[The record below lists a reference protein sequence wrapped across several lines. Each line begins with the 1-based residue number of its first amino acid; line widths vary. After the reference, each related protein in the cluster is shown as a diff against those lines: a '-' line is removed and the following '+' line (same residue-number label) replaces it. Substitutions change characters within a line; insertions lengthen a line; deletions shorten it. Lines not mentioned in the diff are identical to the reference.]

1 MQSERKL
8 AVRDAKQGPWHI
20 LVVDDDRLV
29 LAALCE
35 GLRSAGYR
43 VTGTASPH
51 DALGIAERDTLDL
64 ALLDVRMPGMDG
76 IELGRK
82 LREQR
87 GVPFLYLSAYGDQ
100 KVVRQAVEEGALG
113 YLVKPLDIQQIVPSI
128 EAALTRAR
136 EIGKLRQ
143 SEEQLTTALAG
154 NREISM
160 AIGLLMMRDR
170 MNREQAFET
179 LRSNARAQRRAIGE
193 VAKELLSSAENL
205 YTIRKLEKSPRRKKR
220 SES

>member
-1 MQSERKL
+1 MKIERKMV
-8 AVRDAKQGPWHI
+8 AQDGKPEQPHI

-29 LAALCE
+29 LAALCD

-43 VTGTASPH
+43 VTGSASSH
-51 DALGIAERDTLDL
+51 DALGIAERDVPDL

-87 GVPFLYLSAYGDQ
+87 GVPFLYLSAYGERNI
-100 KVVRQAVEEGALG
+100 VRQAVEEGALG

-128 EAALTRAR
+128 EAALTRAG

-143 SEEQLTTALAG
+143 SEEQLTTALSG

-160 AIGLLMMRDR
+160 AVGLLMMRDR
-170 MNREQAFET
+170 MNRDQAFDT
-179 LRSNARAQRRAIGE
+179 LRGNARAQRRPIGD

-205 YTIRKLEKSPRRKKR
+205 YTIRKLEKSSRRKKR
-220 SES
+220 SDA

>member
-1 MQSERKL
+1 MQSERKP
-8 AVRDAKQGPWHI
+8 AVQDGKQGPWHI

-43 VTGTASPH
+43 VTGTASSQ
-51 DALGIAERDTLDL
+51 DALGIAGRDAPDL

-82 LREQR
+82 LREQSAI
-87 GVPFLYLSAYGDQ
+87 PFLYLSAYGDQ
-100 KVVRQAVEEGALG
+100 KIVRQAVDEGALG

-136 EIGKLRQ
+136 EIGRLRQ
-143 SEEQLTTALAG
+143 SEEQLATALAG

-160 AIGLLMMRDR
+160 AVGLLMMRDR
-170 MNREQAFET
+170 MNREQAFNT
-179 LRSNARAQRRAIGE
+179 LRGNARAQRRPIGE

-205 YTIRKLEKSPRRKKR
+205 YTIKKIEKSIRRRKR
-220 SES
+220 SDT

>member
-1 MQSERKL
+1 MKNERKMT
-8 AVRDAKQGPWHI
+8 AQERNPEQRHI

-29 LAALCE
+29 LAALCD

-51 DALGIAERDTLDL
+51 DALGIAERDTPDL

-87 GVPFLYLSAYGDQ
+87 GVPFLYLSAYGERNIV
-100 KVVRQAVEEGALG
+100 KQAVDEGALG

-170 MNREQAFET
+170 MNREQAFDT
-179 LRSNARAQRRAIGE
+179 LRGNARAQRRAIGE
-193 VAKELLSSAENL
+193 VAKELLGSAENL

>member
-1 MQSERKL
+1 MKSDRTKAADLKPGQR
-8 AVRDAKQGPWHI
+8 HI

-43 VTGTASPH
+43 VTGSASPH
-51 DALGIAERDTLDL
+51 DALEIAARDAPDI

-76 IELGRK
+76 LELGKK
-82 LREQR
+82 LREQ
-87 GVPFLYLSAYGDQ
+87 GGTPFLYLSAYGERN
-100 KVVRQAVEEGALG
+100 VVRQAVDEGALG

-128 EAALTRAR
+128 EAALTRAG
-136 EIGKLRQ
+136 EIGKLRK

-160 AIGLLMMRDR
+160 AVGLLMMRDR
-170 MNREQAFET
+170 MNREQAFEL
-179 LRSNARAQRRAIGE
+179 LRANARSQRRAVAE
-193 VAKELLSSAENL
+193 VAKELLASAENL
-205 YTIRKLEKSPRRKKR
+205 YSVKPLKDPRDNG
-220 SES
+220 

>member
-1 MQSERKL
+1 MPSRPATAEQERAL
-8 AVRDAKQGPWHI
+8 GQRHI

-43 VTGTASPH
+43 VTGCADPH
-51 DALGIAERDTLDL
+51 DALSVAGRDAPDI

-82 LREQR
+82 LREQG
-87 GVPFLYLSAYGDQ
+87 GVPFLYLSAYGEQ
-100 KVVRQAVEEGALG
+100 KIVRQAVEEGALG

-128 EAALTRAR
+128 EAALVRAR

-160 AIGLLMMRDR
+160 AVGLLMMRDR
-170 MNREQAFET
+170 MNRDQAFET
-179 LRSNARAQRRAIGE
+179 LRGNARAQRRAIGE
-193 VAKELLSSAENL
+193 VAKDLLSSAENL
-205 YTIRKLEKSPRRKKR
+205 YTIKKLEKSPARKKR
-220 SES
+220 SDS

>member
-1 MQSERKL
+1 MQSDPKTPARSGEEAQR
-8 AVRDAKQGPWHI
+8 HI

-51 DALGIAERDTLDL
+51 DALSIAGRDAPDL

-76 IELGRK
+76 VELGKR
-82 LREQR
+82 LREQH
-87 GVPFLYLSAYGDQ
+87 GIPFLYLSAYGDRDLV
-100 KVVRQAVEEGALG
+100 KQAAAEGALG

-128 EAALTRAR
+128 EAALAR
-136 EIGKLRQ
+136 GSDIRKLRE
-143 SEEQLTTALAG
+143 SEAQLNTALTG
-154 NREISM
+154 TREISM

-170 MNREQAFET
+170 MNREQAFDL
-179 LRSNARAQRRAIGE
+179 LRGNARAQRRSIAA

-205 YTIRKLEKSPRRKKR
+205 YTIRKLEKTTRRRKR
-220 SES
+220 SDA

>member
-1 MQSERKL
+1 MRSERKT
-8 AVRDAKQGPWHI
+8 AVADGKLEQRHI

-35 GLRSAGYR
+35 GLRSAGYQ

-51 DALGIAERDTLDL
+51 DALNIAERDAPDL

-82 LREQR
+82 LREQ
-87 GVPFLYLSAYGDQ
+87 GGIPFLFLSAYGEQ
-100 KVVRQAVEEGALG
+100 GIVRQAVEEGALG

-170 MNREQAFET
+170 MNREQAFDT
-179 LRSNARAQRRAIGE
+179 LRGNARAQRRPIAD

-205 YTIRKLEKSPRRKKR
+205 YTIRKLEKTGKRRKG
-220 SES
+220 SGS

>member
-1 MQSERKL
+1 VKSERKVV
-8 AVRDAKQGPWHI
+8 APDRNPEQRHI

-51 DALGIAERDTLDL
+51 DALGIAERDIPDL

-82 LREQR
+82 LREQG
-87 GVPFLYLSAYGDQ
+87 GVPFLYLSAYGERNI
-100 KVVRQAVEEGALG
+100 VRQAVEEGALG

-128 EAALTRAR
+128 EAALTRGG

-170 MNREQAFET
+170 MNRDQAFET
-179 LRSNARAQRRAIGE
+179 LRGNARAQRRPIAE

-205 YTIRKLEKSPRRKKR
+205 YTIKKLEKAGQRRKR
-220 SES
+220 

>member
-8 AVRDAKQGPWHI
+8 AVPDAKQGPWHI

-51 DALGIAERDTLDL
+51 DALGIAERDAPDL

-170 MNREQAFET
+170 MNREQAFDT
-179 LRSNARAQRRAIGE
+179 LRGNARAQRRPIGE

-205 YTIRKLEKSPRRKKR
+205 YTIRKIEKSTRRKKR

>member
-1 MQSERKL
+1 MTAQSGRHAER
-8 AVRDAKQGPWHI
+8 HI

-35 GLRSAGYR
+35 GLRAAGYR
-43 VTGTASPH
+43 VTGTASPL
-51 DALGIAERDTLDL
+51 DALAMAAREAPDL
-64 ALLDVRMPGMDG
+64 ALLDVRMPDMDG
-76 IELGRK
+76 IELGKR
-82 LREQR
+82 LRQQ
-87 GVPFLYLSAYGDQ
+87 GGIPFLYLSAYGDQ
-100 KVVRQAVEEGALG
+100 KIVRDAIEEGALG

-136 EIGKLRQ
+136 DLAKLRR
-143 SEEQLTTALAG
+143 SEEQLATALAS

-170 MNREQAFET
+170 MNREHAFET
-179 LRSNARAQRRAIGE
+179 LRGNARAQRRPVVD

-205 YTIRKLEKSPRRKKR
+205 YTIKKLEKRSPRRKR
-220 SES
+220 SGA